1 MTQLTS
7 LPYYV
12 VLLILVGIP
21 VYGAARGVDA
31 YSCFVAGASN
41 GLRTILRIAPAM
53 IGMFVAVGMF
63 RGSGALDAVARALQ
77 PVARA
82 LGIHPDLMIL
92 AALRPIS
99 GSGALGYLAKLLEAH
114 GPDSGTG
121 LLASVIQGS
130 ADTSLYIIA
139 LYLGSVGI
147 TRTRHTVPAAL
158 LAGYAGFLAAVLA
171 CRMAHM

>member
-1 MTQLTS
+1 MTQLTT

-12 VLLILVGIP
+12 VLLVLVGIP
-21 VYGAARGVDA
+21 VYGAARGLDV
-31 YSCFVAGASN
+31 YGCFIAGASN
-41 GLRTILRIAPAM
+41 GLRTIARIAPAM
-53 IGMFVAVGMF
+53 IAMFVAVGMF
-63 RGSGALDAVARALQ
+63 RDSGALDAAGRALQ
-77 PVARA
+77 PAARA

-99 GSGALGYLAKLLEAH
+99 GSGALGYLAKLLEVH
-114 GPDSGTG
+114 GPDSAPG

-139 LYLGSVGI
+139 LYFGSVGI

-158 LAGYAGFLAAVLA
+158 LAGFVGFVAAVVI
-171 CRMAHM
+171 CRFTQL